1 MNVWLETLTGL
12 MRENLWFAPVLS
24 LVAGVVTSFTPC
36 SLSAVP
42 MILAYV
48 GAVSYTHLDV
58 YKRQLS
64 EYPLTRLI
72 PRTIPRLPGRAAI
85 LLY

>member
-12 MRENLWFAPVLS
+12 MRDNLWFAPVLS
-24 LVAGVVTSFTPC
+24 LAAGVVTSFTPC

-48 GAVSYTHLDV
+48 Q
-58 YKRQLS
+58 R
-64 EYPLTRLI
+64 
-72 PRTIPRLPGRAAI
+72 RTAGRRHCAFRW
-85 LLY
+85 